1 MYTQCP
7 DCSAAFLVTAD
18 DLKKAAGKVRCG
30 GCGNAFDA
38 LKYLSESL
46 PDTHRIPSIDL
57 TLPELEPAAGA
68 GKTLLPESI
77 SADESIA
84 LLQTLDE
91 LAGSDIRIEDTGI
104 EWRVLDEVALA
115 ELHNED
121 EDGDEASP
129 VAEIRYDD
137 NSPLPEDIPEE
148 EEAPDVPEQPAQ
160 KAVQQAAL
168 DEPVNDDDEFS
179 ETVGWD
185 EIIEEFDELAASNI
199 GKVEPDDAEL
209 SLDHSDAIPDE
220 PDDKELSLDDS
231 DATSDEPDDESDAAS
246 AEGGAGEAADDIELV
261 LDKNLAAENDA
272 APESEADAENRADTD
287 SEFDPDSSPS
297 QWQLLD
303 EDDDQE
309 EPLPT
314 LTEPLLPETEP
325 VEAYFTDDGGDGLAT
340 DEDIGGESIVMEGD
354 TVRYAL
360 DDMEAA
366 AIRHA
371 IGDGTDFAA
380 TYAQSVPPPRST
392 GRRIGT
398 VVLAL
403 LLLLL
408 LAAQVVHQER
418 QSLAKIPAVNN
429 LIGPLYRALGQPV
442 APAWNISGW
451 SFEATTGN
459 SDGDDQ
465 QLSIYSRIAN
475 RSDEALPYP
484 LIGISLTDRYEEIVG
499 SRMLEPGDYL
509 ANSLN
514 PRKMVAPGE
523 AFDAFITIAA
533 PNTLASGYK
542 LDVCYRLPD
551 RRLRC
556 AIGDF
561 K

>member
-30 GCGNAFDA
+30 GCGDAFDA

-46 PDTHRIPSIDL
+46 PDTHRESRTEI
-57 TLPELEPAAGA
+57 TLPELKPTSQEA
-68 GKTLLPESI
+68 KTLLPESI
-77 SADESIA
+77 SPDESIA

-104 EWRVLDEVALA
+104 EWRVLDDVALA
-115 ELHNED
+115 KLPT
-121 EDGDEASP
+121 EDGSGDAATM
-129 VAEIRYDD
+129 VTEIRYDD
-137 NSPLPEDIPEE
+137 DSPLPEGIPEDENAPETPE
-148 EEAPDVPEQPAQ
+148 EPVQEATP
-160 KAVQQAAL
+160 
-168 DEPVNDDDEFS
+168 DEPGEPVDGDDEFG
-179 ETVGWD
+179 ETLGWE
-185 EIIEEFDELAASNI
+185 EIIDEFDDLAASNI
-199 GKVEPDDAEL
+199 EKVE
-209 SLDHSDAIPDE
+209 LDEEKLTLEAG
-220 PDDKELSLDDS
+220 
-231 DATSDEPDDESDAAS
+231 DDESI
-246 AEGGAGEAADDIELV
+246 EAVDENEIAPELPEDSEDDEANDDIELAP
-261 LDKNLAAENDA
+261 DSDLAADDDPE
-272 APESEADAENRADTD
+272 PESQDDEDADIDID
-287 SEFDPDSSPS
+287 VDVDVEFDPDSSPS

-314 LTEPLLPETEP
+314 LSEPLEPEADAIE
-325 VEAYFTDDGGDGLAT
+325 EHIAADGEDGLLT
-340 DEDIGGESIVMEGD
+340 EEDIGIESIVMEGE

-371 IGDGTDFAA
+371 IDSNTDFAA
-380 TYAQSVPPPRST
+380 TYAGSVPRPRST
-392 GRRIGT
+392 ARRIGT
-398 VVLAL
+398 VVVAL
-403 LLLLL
+403 LLLLI

-418 QSLAKIPAVNN
+418 ETLAKTPAVNN
-429 LIGPLYRALGQPV
+429 LLGPLYRALGKPLV
-442 APAWNISGW
+442 PAWDVTGW

-459 SDGDDQ
+459 ADGGGQ

-484 LIGISLTDRYEEIVG
+484 LIGISLTDRFEEIIG

-523 AFDAFITIAA
+523 AFDAFITIPS
-533 PNTLASGYK
+533 PNAMASGYK